1 MKKSSI
7 IFADILVIISL
18 ISVVVLSIFAIPLAD
33 WYVDW
38 RNIDTILKTVIPV
51 AFWICAVPT
60 VTALLGLMA
69 LLRNLFREKI
79 FESSN
84 SKIMLT
90 ICCCCIAVALV
101 TLVGTYW
108 YLPFIFVAVTMI
120 FLCLIVSIVRG
131 CFNAAITLREE
142 NDLTI

>member
-7 IFADILVIISL
+7 IFLGALVAAAALAVIAL
-18 ISVVVLSIFAIPLAD
+18 CIFAPPLAG

-38 RNIDTILKTVIPV
+38 RSIDPVLKTVIPV
-51 AFWICAVPT
+51 AFWICALP
-60 VTALLGLMA
+60 ALIALAGLLR
-69 LLRNLFREKI
+69 LLRNLFKERI
-79 FESSN
+79 FEAEN
-84 SKIMLT
+84 SKIMSV
-90 ICCCCIAVALV
+90 ICGCCLAVALV
-101 TLVGTYW
+101 TAVGTYW
-108 YLPFIFVAVTMI
+108 YIPFIFVAAAMI

>member
-7 IFADILVIISL
+7 IFADILVLLSL
-18 ISVVVLSIFAIPLAD
+18 VAVITLSIFAMPLAD
-33 WYVDW
+33 WYVEW
-38 RNIDTILKTVIPV
+38 RNIDPLLKTVIPT

-60 VTALLGLMA
+60 VIALLGLMA

-79 FESSN
+79 FEAEN
-84 SKIMLT
+84 SKIMLG
-90 ICCCCIAVALV
+90 ICWCCIAVALV
-101 TLVGTYW
+101 TSVATYW

-131 CFNAAITLREE
+131 CFSAAIALREE

>member
-18 ISVVVLSIFAIPLAD
+18 ISVVVLSIFAVSLAD

-38 RNIDTILKTVIPV
+38 RNIDPILKTVIPV
-51 AFWICAVPT
+51 AFWICAVPA
-60 VTALLGLMA
+60 VLALLGLMA
-69 LLRNLFREKI
+69 LLRNLFRQKI
-79 FESSN
+79 FEVTN
-84 SKIMLT
+84 SKIMLG
-90 ICCCCIAVALV
+90 ICWCCIAVALV
-101 TLVGTYW
+101 TSISAYW
-108 YLPFIFVAVTMI
+108 YMPFIFVAVAMI

>member
-1 MKKSSI
+1 MKRSSI
-7 IFADILVIISL
+7 IFADVLVILSL
-18 ISVVVLSIFAIPLAD
+18 ISVIVLSIFALSLAD

-38 RNIDTILKTVIPV
+38 RNIDPILKTVIPV
-51 AFWICAVPT
+51 AFWICAIPT
-60 VTALLGLMA
+60 TVALLGLMS

-79 FESSN
+79 FEVQN
-84 SKIMLT
+84 SKIMLG
-90 ICCCCIAVALV
+90 ICWCCIAVALV
-101 TLVGTYW
+101 TAVATYW

-131 CFNAAITLREE
+131 CFNAAIMLREE